1 MIKTKYILFIYTLF
15 SNDEDVEKFC
25 SGFFKYEKLE
35 SLKFIVENKQN
46 VIIIFDSDLDTQEI
60 STFLNQEVMTL
71 IKPLYLKFY
80 FLFNFISLT
89 SAQVSKELK
98 DYIFD
103 TSPSNETN
111 LIKLD
116 YNINTAKPEFDY
128 TRLMEKVKEFG
139 VNKLT
144 EEERKFLDEYLLD

>member
-1 MIKTKYILFIYTLF
+1 M
-15 SNDEDVEKFC
+15 
-25 SGFFKYEKLE
+25 
-35 SLKFIVENKQN
+35 
-46 VIIIFDSDLDTQEI
+46 
-60 STFLNQEVMTL
+60 
-71 IKPLYLKFY
+71 
-80 FLFNFISLT
+80 
-89 SAQVSKELK
+89 K

-144 EEERKFLDEYLLD
+144 EEERKFLDEYGINGSSRKVCHSGGSPFSRTPQRYTLSAYCKL